1 MFLVSQTKSQCSG
14 GLPLDP
20 SMNVINI
27 RLQLPNL
34 SRRKRDVSSV
44 SDAVNSN
51 GISEETNEISEET
64 PVIMA
69 VRRKRHSRHV
79 PDTRF
84 SRVPRAA
91 TDVVWQGETSQQRD
105 YHKLANEAFL
115 SMSRLMGW
123 DDQEVIGFAYA
134 KETSNNT
141 VLDMSLLF
149 ADRHAF
155 NLQMHPWSPK
165 ANILQLVTEAGQA
178 FRANGA
184 YLVTGNQK
192 ALVLKFQAC
201 SDINCQ
207 QVLMSVC
214 PTNAGSDCGDN
225 SVNGPGV

>member
-1 MFLVSQTKSQCSG
+1 MSFVLQTKSQCSG

-44 SDAVNSN
+44 SNAVNSN
-51 GISEETNEISEET
+51 EISEETNEISEET

-69 VRRKRHSRHV
+69 IRRKRHSRHV
-79 PDTRF
+79 PDT
-84 SRVPRAA
+84 RVPRAA